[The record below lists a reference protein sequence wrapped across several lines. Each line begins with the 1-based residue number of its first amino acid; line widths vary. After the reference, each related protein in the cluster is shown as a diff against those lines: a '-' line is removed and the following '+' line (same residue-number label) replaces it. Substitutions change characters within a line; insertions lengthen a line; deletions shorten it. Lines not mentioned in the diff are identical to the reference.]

1 MVHHPKLHL
10 PLSLLTIATIEPST
24 DTVLG
29 EVSNCELADFKKAID
44 SAEKAQE
51 EFYESTTATQ
61 RGAFLRKWFNLIMA
75 NQDDCKAISKDMS
88 HDSAICLFS

>member
-1 MVHHPKLHL
+1 MVCQDDSRLSF
-10 PLSLLTIATIEPST
+10 SLLTIPTIEPST

-29 EVSNCELADFKKAID
+29 TVSNCELADFKKAID

-61 RGAFLRKWFNLIMA
+61 RGTLLRKWFNLIMA
-75 NQDDCKAISKDMS
+75 NQDDCKARLLPQWDIT
-88 HDSAICLFS
+88 

>member
-1 MVHHPKLHL
+1 MVCQTDL
-10 PLSLLTIATIEPST
+10 PLVFSLLIIQTIEPST

-29 EVSNCELADFKKAID
+29 TVSNCELADFKKAIV

-61 RGAFLRKWFNLIMA
+61 RGALLRKWFNLIMA
-75 NQDDCKAISKDMS
+75 NQDDRKAS
-88 HDSAICLFS
+88 LFPN